1 MRNFILYMAIVLVGC
16 KSPSEEGAQAIQTA
30 QDTPQTTI
38 NKEQFRSNGMELAT
52 INAITATERI
62 RTTGTI
68 DVPPENRVEVSPLM
82 GGYVTHTPLLVGDRV
97 KKGQLLMSLENPEFV
112 TLQQQYL
119 EVKQQ
124 LEYLE
129 EEYERN
135 QKLLEEQITSRKNFL
150 KAQSE
155 YLTAKARFHGLQ
167 KQLQLLNLDPEAITG
182 ENIVPVF
189 HIYAPISGSIT
200 GIDVNR
206 GSFVPRSHPAMV
218 IINSDHLHLEL
229 NIFEKDILKVK
240 KGQPIHFRIPE
251 ASREVFP
258 AEVHLISDALSS
270 DRTVRVHGHIDDAL
284 KEQLKV
290 GMYVEAEITTDA
302 TDPGTLMR
310 YTVPTSAVIEK
321 GQKHFIMILE
331 KEDEAHYV
339 FRMLEVTP
347 GNEIAEQTVILKP
360 RLDTTVRVLARGA
373 FDLIR

>member
-1 MRNFILYMAIVLVGC
+1 MRYFFFFITIALLGC
-16 KSPSEEGAQAIQTA
+16 KSPSEEGVQTIQTA
-30 QDTPQTTI
+30 KDTLQTTL

-52 INAITATERI
+52 VDAITATERI

-82 GGYVTHTPLLVGDRV
+82 GGYVAHNPLLVGDRV

-167 KQLQLLNLDPEAITG
+167 KQLQLLNLDPEAITA
-182 ENIVPVF
+182 ESIAPVF

-200 GIDVNR
+200 EIDVTR

-240 KGQPIHFRIPE
+240 KGQPIQFRIPE
-251 ASREVFP
+251 ASGEAFP

-302 TDPGTLMR
+302 TDPGTQMR

-321 GQKHFIMILE
+321 GQKHFMMILE
-331 KEDEAHYV
+331 KEDEGHYV
-339 FRMLEVTP
+339 FRTLEVTP
-347 GNEIAEQTVILKP
+347 GNEIGERTVIFESA
-360 RLDTTVRVLARGA
+360 LDTTMHVLAKGA

>member
-1 MRNFILYMAIVLVGC
+1 MAIALVGC

-30 QDTPQTTI
+30 KDTLQTII

-52 INAITATERI
+52 INTITATERI

-82 GGYVTHTPLLVGDRV
+82 GGYVIHNPLLVGDRV

-135 QKLLEEQITSRKNFL
+135 QKLLEEQITSRKNYL

-167 KQLQLLNLDPEAITG
+167 KQLQLLNLDPEAITA
-182 ENIVPVF
+182 ENITPVF

-200 GIDVNR
+200 EIDVNR

-251 ASREVFP
+251 ASGEAFP

-270 DRTVRVHGHIDDAL
+270 ERTVRVHGHIDDTL

-302 TDPGTLMR
+302 TDLGSQMR

-321 GQKHFIMILE
+321 GQKHFMLVLE
-331 KEDEAHYV
+331 KEDEAQYV
-339 FRMLEVTP
+339 FRTLEVTP
-347 GNEIAEQTVILKP
+347 GDEIGERTVILKSV
-360 RLDTTVRVLARGA
+360 LDTTMHVLAKGA